1 MVWLWYAAPV
11 AIGLLYFLT
20 GLWPDRRRSYE
31 VQRWRVGFRGP
42 AAPPPV
48 KGKKKKAEE
57 VGPREVSS
65 MPGDLTRMVEEA
77 GGGAVLAYYELFPK
91 LAYLAEMAADAAAAS
106 DHHTVVAKLAKPAPT
121 FTVRPLPIVEGV
133 RVENTGIKFPKDP
146 EFMALFMVEGEDARA
161 IGKWLKRSM
170 RDALCEQPDLWLHV
184 RGRAMALTL
193 FGPADAEQIDDLIAT
208 ADAIFAEVGAEGA
221 PALIAEDEDDDEDDL
236 DEEDEDEDD
245 LDEDE
250 DEDEDDDEDEDED
263 GDDDEDEDDD
273 EDDGDEEV
281 AEEKPQPKAGKT
293 ASAPAKTAAKPSGT
307 SPKAS
312 AKPSSEPVKS
322 KAAVGAKTAA
332 KPGSSAT
339 SPKPSSK

>member
-11 AIGLLYFLT
+11 AIGLIYFLT

-48 KGKKKKAEE
+48 KGKKKRAEE

-77 GGGAVLAYYELFPK
+77 GGGAALAYYELFPK

-121 FTVRPLPIVEGV
+121 FTVRPLPIVEGM

-193 FGPADAEQIDDLIAT
+193 FGPADAEQMDDLIAT

-221 PALIAEDEDDDEDDL
+221 PALIAEAEDEDDDDL
-236 DEEDEDEDD
+236 DDEDEDD

-250 DEDEDDDEDEDED
+250 DEDGDEDGDEDEDED
-263 GDDDEDEDDD
+263 EDD
-273 EDDGDEEV
+273 EDDEDEEV

-293 ASAPAKTAAKPSGT
+293 ASAPAKTAAKPIGT

-312 AKPSSEPVKS
+312 AKPGSEPVKS